1 MFTGI
6 IKEVGKIK
14 RITGNNNSTELEVF
28 CSQETLKNLNK
39 GDSIS
44 VNGCCLTVKEYTK
57 ESFICDISFSTQ
69 QNTTFKNIRIGEY
82 VNIEDSLKYSD
93 KLSGH
98 MVTGHVDTVVRIVKI
113 EKISNSYKFDI
124 RMPENYL
131 PYLAPKGSVALDG
144 ISLTIQDL
152 NEKIFNITVIP
163 YTFENT
169 NLKFKKHEDFLNL
182 EIDLFARYVAQILK
196 FEDTKNL
203 KDKLIDRDKIL
214 KEKLIEHGFLR

>member
-14 RITGNNNSTELEVF
+14 RITGKNKSTELEVS
-28 CSQETLKNLNK
+28 CSQEILKNLNK

-44 VNGCCLTVKEYTK
+44 VNGCCLTVKEYIK

-69 QNTTFKNIRIGEY
+69 QNTTFKNIRTGEH
-82 VNIEDSLKYSD
+82 VNLEDSLKYSD

-98 MVTGHVDTVVRIVKI
+98 LVTGHIDTVARILKI

-124 RMPENYL
+124 QAPEKYL

-152 NEKIFNITVIP
+152 NETIFSITVIP

-169 NLKFKKHEDFLNL
+169 NLKFKKPGDLLNL

-196 FEDTKNL
+196 FEDMKNL
-203 KDKLIDRDKIL
+203 EDKFIDRDKIL
-214 KEKLIEHGFLR
+214 KEKLIEHGFLQ